1 MKTIIIGAGKVG
13 YSIAQLLASENQ
25 DVVVIEQDEE
35 RLRIVDESLDVQ
47 VVLGSGSSPAILE
60 AAGVREAAMLI
71 AVTEMDELNMIA
83 CLLAKQYGVK
93 TTVARVRNTEYMETP
108 IFSPEALLGVDL
120 IINPERVTAQEISKI
135 VRNPESLSVEYYADG
150 RVQMVEIE
158 IPKDSCLDGV
168 KLKELDTSSFVIVS
182 IIRQHRTI
190 VPAGNDS
197 LFSGDKVYIMART
210 NEMSSVLS
218 SLGIKP
224 KKVDSITILGAGRT
238 GLYLA
243 KIIERARWPISI
255 KIIEKSVSQARKA
268 ENALKNALIING
280 DGSDLELLRDEN
292 IGETDLFVSVTDDDR
307 LNILSSLIVKSLG
320 VKITVCKVKR
330 SDLMPLVDQIG
341 IDITMS
347 PRMLTAGAILK
358 YIRRGDIVSVTV
370 MGEEMAEMLELVAQP
385 GSIAAGKKLSKIKFP
400 SGSVLGAIVRENQV
414 IIPSGEH
421 EIKPFD
427 HLMVFSI
434 SKSIPKVE
442 KLFLNNA
449 KVQGK

>member
-13 YSIAQLLASENQ
+13 YSIAQLLSSENQ
-25 DVVVIEQDEE
+25 NVVVIERDEE
-35 RLRIVDESLDVQ
+35 RLKIVDESLDVQ
-47 VVLGSGSSPAILE
+47 AILGNGSSPAILE
-60 AAGVREAAMLI
+60 AAGVREATMLI

-120 IINPERVTAQEISKI
+120 IINPERITALEIAKI
-135 VRNPESLSVEYYADG
+135 VRIPEALSVEYYADG

-158 IPKDSCLDGV
+158 IPKDSILDGV
-168 KLKELDTSSFVIVS
+168 KLKGLDTSSFVIVS

-210 NEMSSVLS
+210 SDMSAVLM
-218 SLGIKP
+218 SLGIQP
-224 KKVDSITILGAGRT
+224 KKVDSVTILGAGRT
-238 GLYLA
+238 GFYLA
-243 KIIERARWPISI
+243 KVIEDRRWPIDM
-255 KIIEKSVSQARKA
+255 KIIEKNVLQARKA
-268 ENALKNALIING
+268 ESQLKNALIING
-280 DGSDLELLRDEN
+280 DGSDLELLREEN
-292 IGETDLFVSVTDDDR
+292 IGDTDLFISVTDDDR
-307 LNILSSLIVKSLG
+307 LNILSCLIAKSLG
-320 VKITVCKVKR
+320 VKLTICKIKR

-341 IDITMS
+341 IDIVMS
-347 PRMLTAGAILK
+347 PLMLTAGAILK
-358 YIRRGDIVSVTV
+358 YVRRGDIVSITV
-370 MGEEMAEMLELVAQP
+370 MGEEMSEMMELVAQP

-421 EIKPFD
+421 EIKPYD

-434 SKSIPKVE
+434 LKSIQKVE
-442 KLFLNNA
+442 KLFLHT
-449 KVQGK
+449 KK